1 MNTIEYPHFMLA
13 AESFGRTL
21 ADGGDTILTQ
31 PGAKGHTYKA
41 GTLNYNKLPTDPFR
55 PVWGYAVGGLAP
67 EVRISML
74 HPAGVIGPLEY
85 AKHPQVLFKEFRK
98 AFEQTWHEAFRVS
111 TFMKTCVGTWV
122 DGEDIVF
129 DVSQIVHDQSTAM
142 RLAQERN
149 EKAIYDITNGKEI
162 INPEYT
168 QA

>member
-1 MNTIEYPHFMLA
+1 MLA

-21 ADGGDTILTQ
+21 ADGGDSILTQ
-31 PGAKGHTYKA
+31 PGAKGITYKS
-41 GTLNYNKLPTDPFR
+41 GTLNYNQLPTDPFR

-67 EVRISML
+67 EVRISMV
-74 HPAGVIGPLEY
+74 HPAGVVGPLEY

-98 AFEQTWHEAFRVS
+98 AFEQTWNSAFRVS

-129 DVSQIVHDQSTAM
+129 DVSQIMQDESTAM
-142 RLAQERN
+142 RIAQDRN

-162 INPEYT
+162 ANPQYKT
-168 QA
+168 VTL

>member
-67 EVRISML
+67 ELRISML
-74 HPAGVIGPLEY
+74 EFDADDGTWHTV
-85 AKHPQVLFKEFRK
+85 HPQVLFKQFRK
-98 AFEQTWHEAFRVS
+98 AFEQTWGHAFRVS

-129 DVSQIVHDQSTAM
+129 DVSQIFHDESTAM
-142 RLAQERN
+142 RRAKKRN
-149 EKAIYDITNGKEI
+149 EKAIYDITNDKEI
-162 INPEYT
+162 INPDYT
-168 QA
+168 PA

>member
-1 MNTIEYPHFMLA
+1 MDAIQYPSDILA

-21 ADGGDTILTQ
+21 AHGGDTMLTQ

-41 GTLNYNKLPTDPFR
+41 GSTNYHKLPTDPWR

-67 EVRISML
+67 EIRISML
-74 HPAGVIGPLEY
+74 HPVGEVGPAPY
-85 AKHPQVLFKEFRK
+85 AKHPQGLFKEFRK
-98 AFEQTWHEAFRVS
+98 AFEQTWYKAYRMS

-129 DVSQIVHDQSTAM
+129 DVSHIVPDESTAM
-142 RLAQERN
+142 RLATERG

-162 INPEYT
+162 INPDFT
-168 QA
+168 FA

>member
-13 AESFGRTL
+13 AECYGRTL

-31 PGAKGHTYKA
+31 PGVKGLTYKS

-67 EVRISML
+67 EIRISMVWKDSEDVL
-74 HPAGVIGPLEY
+74 HSH
-85 AKHPQVLFKEFRK
+85 HPQVLFKEFRK
-98 AFEQTWHEAFRVS
+98 AFEKTWSAAFRVS

-129 DVSQIVHDQSTAM
+129 DVSQILHDESSAM

-162 INPEYT
+162 T
-168 QA
+168 L